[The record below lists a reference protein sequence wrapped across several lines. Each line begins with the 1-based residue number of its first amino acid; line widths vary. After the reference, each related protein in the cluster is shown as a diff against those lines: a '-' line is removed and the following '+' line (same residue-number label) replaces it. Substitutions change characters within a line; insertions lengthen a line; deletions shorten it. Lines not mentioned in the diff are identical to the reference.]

1 MNHKN
6 LLLRATKLKNTEWVI
21 GMVVYTGKNTKIM
34 QNGANTTS
42 KTSNIEK
49 RVNKIILFI
58 LLFELFCCGCS
69 ALYCYLSCL
78 DTINYENLVLQVQ
91 QTDCSE
97 VAGIA
102 FGSYFILYST
112 YIPISLIVSLE
123 FVKVF
128 QGYAMQKDKEML
140 SAVNDRSM

>member
-1 MNHKN
+1 
-6 LLLRATKLKNTEWVI
+6 
-21 GMVVYTGKNTKIM
+21 MVVYTGKNTKIM
-34 QNGANTTS
+34 QNGTSNTS
-42 KTSNIEK
+42 KTSNIER

-69 ALYCYLSCL
+69 ALFCYLACS
-78 DTINYENLVLQVQ
+78 DFIAFQNLILQVP
-91 QTDCSE
+91 DANCSQI
-97 VAGIA
+97 AGIA

-128 QGYAMQKDKEML
+128 QGYAMNKDKEMM
-140 SAVNDRSM
+140 SAVNDRSMQCHTVSINEELGQI